1 MFLIVPLQFTLTP
14 NLKIK
19 SDTGVLDS
27 DKAVCLNVY
36 FVGQIT
42 DCEKMARLT
51 LVQIIKVLR
60 LKIIIKLR
68 ETFLYNVSR

>member
-36 FVGQIT
+36 FVGQINIGSNN
-42 DCEKMARLT
+42 KS
-51 LVQIIKVLR
+51 VKIKNNNKTER
-60 LKIIIKLR
+60 
-68 ETFLYNVSR
+68 NVFV